1 MELSIERA
9 SNNGIVRLIE
19 TQNKLF
25 NIHFIDSNNHEGS
38 FYKVIENSLIKHANT
53 IHHFKIL
60 NNLPQKFF
68 YLL

>member
-25 NIHFIDSNNHEGS
+25 NIHFIDSNN
-38 FYKVIENSLIKHANT
+38 KVIENSLIKT
-53 IHHFKIL
+53 CKYYSSF
-60 NNLPQKFF
+60 
-68 YLL
+68 